1 MRLRYILG
9 LAVMLLLS
17 ACSIDVALE
26 DTIPQA
32 EYKLQINWD
41 DTTTKVKAIKGKMTG
56 VPAGSVQ
63 HTMKREV
70 AFEAP
75 RTSDGV
81 YETTLLLPASLPA
94 SVRLYTDVDK
104 TGYPVTVSDGN
115 EIIIMITK

>member
-32 EYKLQINWD
+32 EYKLQINWED
-41 DTTTKVKAIKGKMTG
+41 ATTKVKAIKGKMTG

-63 HTMKREV
+63 HTLKSEV
-70 AFEAP
+70 AFEAS
-75 RTSDGV
+75 RVSDGV